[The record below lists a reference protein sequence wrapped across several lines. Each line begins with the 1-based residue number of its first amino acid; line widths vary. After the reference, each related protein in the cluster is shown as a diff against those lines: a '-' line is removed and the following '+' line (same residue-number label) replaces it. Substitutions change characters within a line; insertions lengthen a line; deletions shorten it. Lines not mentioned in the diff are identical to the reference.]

1 MIEVVQ
7 EGGLLGAASDEDTL
21 KKKFKSTAQIAALLS
36 SGSSSGSVA
45 SAMERK
51 SSGKR
56 STGTKKS
63 SGTDLKSTTQDDA
76 KGFDIIFLC
85 QNQILELSD
94 FVLSF
99 VGMLKEQIKNQKTQ
113 NCRKNN

>member
-1 MIEVVQ
+1 MYFHNCLKYFQAICCEHFTCIDLNMIEVVQ

-76 KGFDIIFLC
+76 KGFDIIFS
-85 QNQILELSD
+85 LSKSN
-94 FVLSF
+94 FR
-99 VGMLKEQIKNQKTQ
+99 II
-113 NCRKNN
+113 